1 MSLTNHEDTVN
12 ALCFLSPKALCAL
25 VWEVLDDKE
34 FSDDA
39 YVRIFNALYAWDNQ
53 DLTIYDM
60 EDLDEVMCGLSA
72 TELLDSL
79 TTNYHPF
86 TTDDLWFAINQTTGL
101 WESARCPA
109 DLDPATRNPLKTWKS
124 ALRGLTIESATNY
137 NKFDDFRYAI
147 IHEDA
152 AVHQLASELI
162 DILSDDLGYEHI
174 ANDLDWEELIPAFER
189 KAPSLDLFTC
199 HD

>member
-1 MSLTNHEDTVN
+1 MSLTNSTDTIN
-12 ALCFLSPKALCAL
+12 ALCTLTPKAFCAL
-25 VWEVLDDKE
+25 VWEALDDKGI
-34 FSDDA
+34 SDDA
-39 YVRIFNALYAWDNQ
+39 YVRVFNALYAWDNQ

-86 TTDDLWFAINQTTGL
+86 TTDDLWFASNQTTGL
-101 WESARCPA
+101 WESARYPEE
-109 DLDPATRNPLKTWKS
+109 LDPATRYPLKQWKS
-124 ALRGLTIESATNY
+124 ALRALTYESATNY
-137 NKFDDFRYAI
+137 NKFDDFRYAV
-147 IHEDA
+147 IHDLEN
-152 AVHQLASELI
+152 VLASELI

-174 ANDLDWEELIPAFER
+174 TSDLDWDALIPAFER
-189 KAPSLDLFTC
+189 KASSLDLFTY

>member
-1 MSLTNHEDTVN
+1 MSLTNSKDTIQ
-12 ALCFLSPKALCAL
+12 ALCTLSPKAFCAL
-25 VWEVLDDKE
+25 VWEALDDKE
-34 FSDDA
+34 ISDGA

-60 EDLDEVMCGLSA
+60 EDLDEVMYGLSA

-101 WESARCPA
+101 WESARYPEY
-109 DLDPATRNPLKTWKS
+109 LDPATRYP
-124 ALRGLTIESATNY
+124 
-137 NKFDDFRYAI
+137 
-147 IHEDA
+147 
-152 AVHQLASELI
+152 
-162 DILSDDLGYEHI
+162 
-174 ANDLDWEELIPAFER
+174 R
-189 KAPSLDLFTC
+189 KASSLDLFTY